1 VNPLLA
7 FLNRLFGSDA
17 EPVVRSRPGVA
28 PIQAEAT
35 IFLILRRMRAPLTIL
50 ILIFAVTV
58 LGLTLIPGQNAQG
71 QPYRMGFFDAFYFMS
86 YTASTIGFGEL
97 PYAFTDAQ
105 RMWVLASIF
114 VTVIG
119 WAYAIG
125 TMLTLLQDR
134 AFRNALAMQ
143 RFTRKV
149 KRLREPFLLIAGYGN
164 TGELLGRSW
173 DALGRGFV
181 AIDVSA
187 ERVDSLDVDPYNAD
201 VPGLVADA
209 GNPGHLE
216 AAGLHHPCCEGVVA
230 LTNNDEVNLAVTM
243 AAALLRPDLPVIA
256 RTTSPAIEDRM
267 HAFGTPTVVNPFDR
281 FGDHLRLAVKAPITY
296 QLLSWFEAGPGAL
309 RPARGVPPAHGR
321 WVICG
326 YGRFGQE
333 LYTDLRSDGHEVTII
348 DADPTHSAHPSIVIG
363 DASEPTVMGRAEV
376 ETAVGFVA
384 GTDNDTTNLSLVA
397 AARRRN
403 PDLFTAARQ
412 NQPANAGLFA
422 AMDLDLLLVPSEVV
436 AREAYA
442 RLSTPL
448 LWRFLQEIPGQ
459 GENWALE
466 LLDHLT
472 AQCGPQMPELWKV
485 RLNAAEAP
493 ALPRWLEAGE
503 VALADLTRDPQDRD
517 QQLPVTPL
525 LLLHDDTA
533 TLRPHGDVRLAVDDE
548 VLFVGRASA
557 RRAMETTM
565 TSEAGG
571 AYVVSGVHLP
581 AGWIWRR
588 LTRAP
593 RGVENA

>member
-1 VNPLLA
+1 MNPLLA
-7 FLNRLFGSDA
+7 FWHRLFGDDV
-17 EPVVRSRPGVA
+17 EPAGRARTGVA
-28 PIQAEAT
+28 AGERIQAEAT
-35 IFLILRRMRAPLTIL
+35 IFLVLRRMRAPLITL

-58 LGLTLIPGQNAQG
+58 LGLVLIPGQNAQG
-71 QPYRMGFFDAFYFMS
+71 QPYRMSFFDAFYFMS

-97 PYAFTDAQ
+97 PYAFTEAQ
-105 RMWVLASIF
+105 RMWVLVSIYL
-114 VTVIG
+114 TVIG
-119 WAYAIG
+119 WAYALG

-134 AFRNALAMQ
+134 AFRTALAMQ

-149 KRLREPFLLIAGYGN
+149 QRLREPFLLIAGYGN

-187 ERVDSLDVDPYNAD
+187 ERIDSLDVVPYYAD

-209 GNPGHLE
+209 GDPGHLE

-230 LTNNDEVNLAVTM
+230 LTNDDEVNLAVTM

-256 RTTSPAIEDRM
+256 RTVSPAIEDRM

-281 FGDHLRLAVKAPITY
+281 FGDHLRLALKAPITY
-296 QLLSWFEAGPGAL
+296 QLLSWFEAGPGAG
-309 RPARGVPPAHGR
+309 RPERQQPPAEGR

-333 LYTDLRSDGHEVTII
+333 LYADLRADGHEVTIVEA
-348 DADPTHSAHPSIVIG
+348 DAAHHAHPSIVIG

-376 ETAVGFVA
+376 EEAVGFVA

-403 PDLFTAARQ
+403 PDLFTVARQ

-422 AMDLDLLLVPSEVV
+422 AMDLDLLLIPSEVV

-448 LWRFLQEIPGQ
+448 LWRFLAEMPGQ
-459 GENWALE
+459 GEDWALD

-472 AQCGPQMPELWKV
+472 AQCGPRMPDLWKV
-485 RLNAAEAP
+485 RLNQAEAP
-493 ALPRWLEAGE
+493 ALPTWLDTGE
-503 VALADLTRDPQDRD
+503 VTLADLSRDPQDRD
-517 QQLPVTPL
+517 RQLPVTPL

-533 TLRPHGDVRLAVDDE
+533 TLCPRGDARLARDDE

-571 AYVVSGVHLP
+571 AYVVSGRHLP

-588 LTRAP
+588 LTR
-593 RGVENA
+593 